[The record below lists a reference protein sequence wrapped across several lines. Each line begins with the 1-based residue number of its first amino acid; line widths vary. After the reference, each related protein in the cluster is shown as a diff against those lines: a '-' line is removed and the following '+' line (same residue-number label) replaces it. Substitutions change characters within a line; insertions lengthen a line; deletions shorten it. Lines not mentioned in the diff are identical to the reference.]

1 MYLFTSE
8 LRAIDPTDGE
18 LKLWQ
23 GPNIP
28 AISLSMAESFCQQ
41 NGLGYLTITG
51 ILVKEIEVDSNLN
64 KLKETDF
71 NHRDN

>member
-8 LRAIDPTDGE
+8 LHAIDPADGE

-23 GPNIP
+23 GPHIE
-28 AISLSMAESFCQQ
+28 AISLSMAENFCQQ
-41 NGLGYLTITG
+41 NGLGYLKITG
-51 ILVKEIEVDSNLN
+51 ILVKEIEVDFNLN